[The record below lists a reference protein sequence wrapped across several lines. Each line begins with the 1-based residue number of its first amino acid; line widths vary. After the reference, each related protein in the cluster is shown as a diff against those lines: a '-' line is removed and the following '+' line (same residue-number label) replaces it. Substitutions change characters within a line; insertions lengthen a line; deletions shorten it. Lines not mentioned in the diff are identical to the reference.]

1 METHVG
7 KVLGF
12 WGVHSKS
19 MNVSFPFLE
28 ARDLGSP
35 RFVVSSC
42 KGPRLPWQQLLRPLL
57 QVEYYDYELANTSD
71 RLTAHRDVPN
81 RCWRMKKKLPHQ
93 SLSGVWVPAWAVMR
107 LAHVVHDCGLCGWC
121 KPEKDPSS
129 QAYVMHHRGDLS
141 QVLLSRYAL
150 LYGSFPE

>member
-1 METHVG
+1 MQHRDLPMETHVG

-28 ARDLGSP
+28 
-35 RFVVSSC
+35 
-42 KGPRLPWQQLLRPLL
+42 
-57 QVEYYDYELANTSD
+57 VEYYDYELANTSD

-150 LYGSFPE
+150 LHGSFPE